1 MKHKLSPRGKRR
13 FIIFFLSMVIGFVAQ
28 FQGSHFLYKRFQ
40 DRRLRGEL
48 EQILRQISAAK
59 SETLLCVHTMASN
72 PVLEE
77 FFLNPD
83 GNMSQETVQ
92 ASCQKYENSLPP
104 SCITFFVSDKDLRY
118 YENGVFQYR
127 VFPPSAQDGWYEAA
141 YEEDYCLI
149 TKETDSLSRRSWLRM
164 SVPVYRADGRKSG
177 IAGIRMPVDAMG
189 DLLHIPW
196 SERNKYLLLRDE
208 GGNFASFYALSDRIE
223 EKAMLYGLQ
232 EELKQLP
239 LKHAGI
245 LQGTSSLGEFQ
256 LSPLGDN
263 WSLLLIYPFSVGS
276 YIFSHAFMFGIL
288 LFVTA
293 IIFSIVQTRR
303 YIRENKIIRE
313 QKKEI
318 EILNENQSS
327 FFSSMSHE
335 IRTPINTIIGLDEM
349 ILREDISE
357 EVAEDARGIAGA
369 SNMLLALINDIL
381 DMSKLTNGK
390 MEIVHAPYDT
400 GTMLLDII
408 NMIMVKAKEKGLE
421 FQVDIAPDIPSSLLG
436 DEVRIKQVLLNL
448 LSNAV
453 KYTREGTVAFK
464 VRCEHLGYGVVNVT
478 FSVEDTGIGVK
489 KESIPYLFDAFKR
502 VDVQKNHMIE
512 GTGLGLS
519 IVKQL
524 VELMGGTID
533 VRSIYL
539 RGSTFTVTLSQ
550 EVVNPEAIG
559 ELDLK
564 SRSGH
569 GRVVYKQSFEAPSAR
584 ILIVDDNEMNLTVE
598 TKLLRG
604 TKIQVDTADSGKK
617 ALAMAQVTRYNVILM
632 DHLMPGM
639 DGITCLHEIR
649 NQPGGLNRST
659 PAIALTANAGRK
671 NELLYEREGF
681 DSYLS
686 KPVNGEQLESMLLAF
701 LPADLVML
709 RGESIRVQESVS
721 SRKLSSRKM
730 PLLISTDS
738 VCDIPLPMLR
748 SLGIPILSTPIVTD
762 EGYFKDNLEVD
773 TDSLLYYIQNTGKTV
788 VSKDPSVEEYEEFF
802 ARQLQKTQYLIH
814 ITMSSRLGNSFANA
828 CQAAKSFDNVTVV
841 DSLLISSSM
850 GMLVLQARQFARE
863 TPSPQMVLEKI
874 EEYKKLFSVS
884 FMVDNLDY
892 LERGGHVSHFANS
905 LCRALLI
912 HPILTVRKGAMRL
925 SRVEFGELEKTREI
939 YVRSALR
946 NKSSIDD
953 SVLFITYAGL
963 SYQELQAVKEQA
975 LSIVPFKQV
984 YLQKASPAVSSN
996 CGPGSMGLLF
1006 KRRLRKG
1013 IPS

>member
-1 MKHKLSPRGKRR
+1 MKHKLFPRGKRR

-28 FQGSHFLYKRFQ
+28 FQGSHFLYKRTQ

-48 EQILRQISAAK
+48 EQILRQISVFK

-77 FFLNPD
+77 FFISPD
-83 GNMSQETVQ
+83 GNLSQGAVYD
-92 ASCQKYENSLPP
+92 SCLKYKNGLPA

-118 YENGVFQYR
+118 YENGEFQYR
-127 VFPPSAQDGWYEAA
+127 VFPPSKQDGWYEAT
-141 YEEDYCLI
+141 YEEEYCLI
-149 TKETDSLSRRSWLRM
+149 TKETDSGSRRAWLRM

-177 IAGIRMPVDAMG
+177 VAGIRMPLNTMG
-189 DLLHIPW
+189 EILHTPW
-196 SERNKYLLLRDE
+196 SERDKYLFMRDE
-208 GGNFASFYALSDRIE
+208 AGNFSSFYGLSDRLE
-223 EKAMLYGLQ
+223 EQTLIYGLQ
-232 EELKQLP
+232 EDMKSLP
-239 LKHAGI
+239 LRPDGM
-245 LQGTSSLGEFQ
+245 LRGDSSLGEFQ
-256 LSPLGDN
+256 LAPLGDK
-263 WSLLLIYPFSVGS
+263 WSLLLISPFSLRS
-276 YIFSHAFMFGIL
+276 YIFSHALMFAIL
-288 LFVTA
+288 LFVAA

-349 ILREDISE
+349 IMREDISD

-369 SNMLLALINDIL
+369 GNMLLALINDIL
-381 DMSKLTNGK
+381 DMSKLTNHK
-390 MEIVHAPYDT
+390 MEIVSAPYDT
-400 GTMLLDII
+400 GKMLLDIV

-421 FQVDIAPDIPSSLLG
+421 FQIDIAPDLPSSLMG

-448 LSNAV
+448 LTNAV
-453 KYTREGTVAFK
+453 KYTKEGTVAFK
-464 VRCEHLGYGVVNVT
+464 VRCEQLGYGVVNVT

-550 EVVNPEAIG
+550 EVVNPEAVG

-617 ALAMAQVTRYNVILM
+617 ALSMTQVTRYNVILL

-649 NQPGGLNRST
+649 SQPGGLNRST

-681 DSYLS
+681 DCYLS
-686 KPVNGEQLESMLLAF
+686 KPVNGDQLESMLLAF
-701 LPADLVML
+701 LPDDLVML
-709 RGESIRVQESVS
+709 RGDSIRVRESVS

-738 VCDIPLPMLR
+738 VCDLPLPMLR

-762 EGYFKDNLEVD
+762 EGYFMDNLEVD

-814 ITMSSRLGNSFANA
+814 ITMSSRLGDSFVNA
-828 CQAAKSFDNVTVV
+828 CRAAKSFDNVTVV
-841 DSLLISSSM
+841 DSSLISSSM
-850 GMLVLQARQFARE
+850 GMLVLQARQCAKE
-863 TPSPQMVLEKI
+863 TPSPQLVLEKI
-874 EEYKKLFSVS
+874 EESKKMFSVS
-884 FMVDNLDY
+884 FMVDSLDY
-892 LERGGHVSHFANS
+892 LERGGHVSHFANG
-905 LCRALLI
+905 LCQALLI
-912 HPILTVRKGAMRL
+912 HPILSVRKGAMRL
-925 SRVEFGELEKTREI
+925 SRVEFGDLDKTREN
-939 YVRSALR
+939 YVKSALR

-963 SYQELQAVKEQA
+963 SYQELQSVKELA

-984 YLQKASPAVSSN
+984 YFQKASPAVSSN

-1006 KRRLRKG
+1006 KRRMRKA
-1013 IPS
+1013 